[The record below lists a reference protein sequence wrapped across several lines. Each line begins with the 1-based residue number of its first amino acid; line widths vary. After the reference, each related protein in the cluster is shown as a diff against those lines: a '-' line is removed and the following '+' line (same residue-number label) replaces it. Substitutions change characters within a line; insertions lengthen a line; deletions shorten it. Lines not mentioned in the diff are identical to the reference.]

1 MSHFDTITRAPDGFS
16 VVASTP
22 NTPAAAFEDLD
33 RRICGVQFHPEVKH
47 TPNGQDILEH
57 FLYDVAG
64 CLPEW
69 TPAIVIE
76 EQVATIR
83 AQVGDR
89 KVLCGLSGGV
99 DSAVAAALV
108 HKADRSISSRAC
120 SSTPA

>member
-47 TPNGQDILEH
+47 TPRGQDILQH

-64 CLPEW
+64 CAPEW
-69 TPAIVIE
+69 TPASVIE
-76 EQVATIR
+76 EQVAAHPR
-83 AQVGDR
+83 AGRRQEG
-89 KVLCGLSGGV
+89 
-99 DSAVAAALV
+99 AV
-108 HKADRSISSRAC
+108 RAC
-120 SSTPA
+120 PAASTRLSPRRSSTRPSATS